1 MELIS
6 IIVPVY
12 NTENYLTK
20 CLDSI
25 INQTYKN
32 LEIILIDDGST
43 DNSGKICDKYAK
55 RDKRIVVIH
64 KTNGGVSSARN
75 LGLKI
80 ANGSYIGFVDADD
93 WIADDMYEILYV
105 NLKKFNADISVCKFK
120 NIYTRNNIIYNNG
133 DNAKT
138 ILLNAVKSMEFLL
151 NSKENYMCCLWNKLY
166 KKELLSEF
174 DEKLS
179 IAEDLL
185 QNFKIYFQENIITV
199 FENKEKY
206 FYYIRK
212 GSACHSN
219 IFNNARLKEIK
230 IWKYILKELGNSYTF
245 NVCKLTG
252 IYTLK
257 RIIWNVL
264 FDLAYRNNNDSKK
277 IFKFLK
283 QENKPILKTLTEY
296 NIKEFIYL
304 LLYYLPYEFIG
315 IIWKIWLWKKNFL

>member
-6 IIVPVY
+6 IIVPIY
-12 NTENYLTK
+12 NVEKYLSE

-55 RDKRIVVIH
+55 KDKRIVVIH
-64 KTNGGVSSARN
+64 RTNGGVSSARN

-93 WIADDMYEILYV
+93 WIANDMYENLYI

-120 NIYTRNNIIYNNG
+120 NVYKRKNIVHNDEKYSN
-133 DNAKT
+133 
-138 ILLNAVKSMEFLL
+138 LVSL
-151 NSKENYMCCLWNKLY
+151 NSEQALEILFDIKKCYSWSLWNKLY
-166 KKELLSEF
+166 KKEILSNF
-174 DEKLS
+174 DEKLT
-179 IAEDLL
+179 IAEDLM
-185 QNFKIYFQENIITV
+185 QIFKIYFNKNVITS

-206 FYYIRK
+206 FYYFRK

-219 IFNNARLKEIK
+219 IFSIDRIKEIDV
-230 IWKYILKELGNSYTF
+230 WKYILKEVSNNQHF
-245 NVCKLTG
+245 RVCESLA
-252 IYTLK
+252 IYNLK
-257 RIIWNVL
+257 RLIWSGL
-264 FDLAYRNNNDSKK
+264 FDLAYSYNKNNKK
-277 IFKFLK
+277 KFKLFK
-283 QENKPILKTLTEY
+283 KENKIILKMLNKY

-304 LLYYLPYEFIG
+304 MLYYLPYECIG
-315 IIWKIWLWKKNFL
+315 VIWKFWLWKRNF